1 MTLEKIMKQLESRG
15 LLGETNDFIT
25 KTRKVGVNVADEQLV
40 KVITFM
46 LISKLEPEEDIVTNI
61 IDYAF
66 QNIAEEVVA
75 KYNKEENN

>member
-1 MTLEKIMKQLESRG
+1 MTLERIMEQLENRG
-15 LLGETNDFIT
+15 LLGETNDFIK

-40 KVITFM
+40 KVVTFM

-75 KYNKEENN
+75 KYNKEN